1 MPRPS
6 GFLVYKMLMCNC
18 IYISFT
24 NFWNIDHIIQYD
36 SFLGLMRQYVTQRN
50 CLYYL
55 SEAENEASEAPMMI
69 QTVRLRKFKGTTSEM
84 YLIQVML
91 AHSMKL
97 ERMIIEQCK
106 RTNATYGYQP
116 KQCKR
121 SNSKNGNQF
130 FMKLVSYP

>member
-1 MPRPS
+1 
-6 GFLVYKMLMCNC
+6 
-18 IYISFT
+18 
-24 NFWNIDHIIQYD
+24 
-36 SFLGLMRQYVTQRN
+36 MRQYVTQRN